1 MGKFMVR
8 SHIIQTRIGG
18 IHMKLVARVILGG
31 AISLG
36 AVIFFP
42 AANKAQEHHPAYLH
56 ALADLRAA
64 RFHLQHEGGGG
75 TLRQDEKEAIKQI
88 DDAMA
93 EIKNASIDDGKNL
106 GDQPQGDAG
115 LDHKGHLH
123 RAKQL
128 LEKAH
133 SDIEGEEGN
142 HSVQGLRD
150 RSFSHIDKAIHN
162 VDSAIRALEGSS

>member
-1 MGKFMVR
+1 MKAMVR
-8 SHIIQTRIGG
+8 VALGG
-18 IHMKLVARVILGG
+18 VILLG
-31 AISLG
+31 AI
-36 AVIFFP
+36 FFHLD
-42 AANKAQEHHPAYLH
+42 ASRAQERHPAYLH

-64 RFHLQHEGGGG
+64 RFHLQHEGGSGA
-75 TLRQDEKEAIKQI
+75 LRQDERDAVKHI
-88 DDAMA
+88 DEAMA
-93 EIKNASIDDGKNL
+93 EIKRASIDDGKNL

-133 SDIEGEEGN
+133 SDIEGEEDN
-142 HSVQGLRD
+142 HSVEGLRE

-162 VDSAIRALEGSS
+162 VDSAIRAVESGS